1 MADGYQD
8 EIAFLGRGLSE
19 VIPYIALLLVLLWR
33 PSGVFGSREVS
44 RV

>member
-1 MADGYQD
+1 
-8 EIAFLGRGLSE
+8 
-19 VIPYIALLLVLLWR
+19 VVPYIALLLVLLWR